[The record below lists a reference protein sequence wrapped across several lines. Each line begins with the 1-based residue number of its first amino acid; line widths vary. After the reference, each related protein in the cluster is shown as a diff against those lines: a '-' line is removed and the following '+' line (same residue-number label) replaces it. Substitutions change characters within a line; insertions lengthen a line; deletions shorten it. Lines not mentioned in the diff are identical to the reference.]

1 MKENISKPS
10 LVVNKTTTLN
20 NIGRMLSKANDAGAI
35 FRPHFKTHQ
44 SGVVGQWFRTFGT
57 NKITVSS
64 VSMAQYF
71 ALHGWKDI
79 TIAFP
84 VNLRELS
91 AINHLAFSA
100 KINLLVESEEV
111 VNVLETGL
119 EKITDVYIKV
129 DTGAARTGISI
140 DKSEAIISLAEQ
152 IRSKQKLN
160 LAGLLTHAGH
170 TYKAKGILE
179 IQEIASDAQK
189 KLSELKEK
197 LNDPSL
203 ILSWGDTPSCSMVSS
218 LNGFDEWRPGNFVF
232 YDIMQY
238 HIGSCR
244 LKDIAVAMACPVV
257 AVHPERNQ
265 LVIYG
270 GAVHFSKD
278 RINADNGFELYGY
291 IVEFTENGWTEPLV
305 GAWLS
310 SVSQEHGIVQM
321 SSDLINKFRP
331 GDLIGILPVHSCL
344 AVSALHSMIST
355 EGEDIPCFKG

>member
-1 MKENISKPS
+1 MQEKITKPA
-10 LVVNKTTTLN
+10 LVVNKTITLN
-20 NIGRMLSKANDAGAI
+20 NISRMLNKATEAGAI

-44 SGVVGQWFRTFGT
+44 SGIVGQWFRSFGID
-57 NKITVSS
+57 KITVSS

-84 VNLRELS
+84 VNLREIS
-91 AINHLAFSA
+91 AINHLAVSI
-100 KINLLVESEEV
+100 KINLLVESAEV
-111 VNVLETGL
+111 VNTLENGL
-119 EKITDVYIKV
+119 HIITDVYIKV
-129 DTGAARTGISI
+129 DAGAGRTGISI
-140 DKSEAIISLAEQ
+140 DKSEAIVSLAEQ

-179 IQEIASDAQK
+179 IQEIASDSQK

-218 LNGFDEWRPGNFVF
+218 LDGFDEWRPGNFVF
-232 YDIMQY
+232 YDLMQY

-244 LKDIAVAMACPVV
+244 LNDVAVAMACPVV

-270 GAVHFSKD
+270 GAVNFSKE

-291 IVEFTENGWTEPLV
+291 VVEFTENSWSEPLA

-321 SSDLINKFRP
+321 PSEMINRFRP

-344 AVSALHSMIST
+344 AVSAMQSMIST